1 MVKEKK
7 LTWYSIFQIFNYT
20 FLILLALACI
30 LPMIHLLAVS
40 LSSSSKASA
49 GVVALWPVDFTTR
62 SYEIVLK
69 DKAFWRSMLVS
80 FERIIIGGG
89 LGMITTIFAS
99 YPLSRDSQTFKAR
112 KYYVWFIFFTMLFGG
127 GLVPGFLIVYYTG
140 LMDTIWALTIPGAVS
155 AWNIILMLNFFRQ
168 LPKELNEAA
177 RVDGAGH
184 WITLFKIILPISK
197 PVLATV
203 GLFIIVGQWNSWFD
217 GMLYM
222 RKPESYPLQTYLQ
235 SMLTIDVTKF
245 LSPELQKY
253 MDQISTKT
261 LRAAQIFI
269 GAFPIL
275 CAYPFLQK
283 YFTKGLVL
291 GSVKG

>member
-7 LTWYSIFQIFNYT
+7 FTWYSVFQIFNYT

-69 DKAFWRSMLVS
+69 DKAFWSSMFVS
-80 FERIIIGGG
+80 FKRIIIGGG
-89 LGMITTIFAS
+89 LGMLTTILAA

-112 KYYVWFIFFTMLFGG
+112 KYYVWYIFFTMLFGG

-184 WITLFKIILPISK
+184 WITLIKIILPISK

-222 RKPESYPLQTYLQ
+222 KRPENYPLQTYLQ

-253 MDQISTKT
+253 MNQISTKT

-283 YFTKGLVL
+283 YFTQGLVL

>member
-7 LTWYSIFQIFNYT
+7 FTWYSVFQIFNYA

-49 GVVALWPVDFTTR
+49 GVVALWPVDFTTK

-80 FERIIIGGG
+80 FKRIIIGGG
-89 LGMITTIFAS
+89 LGMLTTILAA

-112 KYYVWFIFFTMLFGG
+112 RYYVWFIFFTMLFGG

-184 WITLFKIILPISK
+184 WITLIKIILPISK

-222 RKPESYPLQTYLQ
+222 KRPENYPLQTYLQ

-253 MDQISTKT
+253 MNQISTKT

-283 YFTKGLVL
+283 YFTQGLVL

>member
-1 MVKEKK
+1 VVKEKK
-7 LTWYSIFQIFNYT
+7 FTWYTLFQIFNYT

-40 LSSSSKASA
+40 LSSSNKAAA
-49 GVVALWPVDFTTR
+49 GAVSLWPVEFTTR
-62 SYEIVLK
+62 SYAIVLK
-69 DKAFWRSMLVS
+69 DKAFWKAMSVS
-80 FERIIIGGG
+80 FQRIIVGGAIS
-89 LGMITTIFAS
+89 LTLTILAA
-99 YPLSRDSQTFKAR
+99 YPLSRGSDVFKAR
-112 KYYVWFIFFTMLFGG
+112 KYYVWYIFFTMLFGG
-127 GLVPGFLIVYYTG
+127 GLVPGFLIVHYTG

-168 LPKELNEAA
+168 LPKELTEAA

-184 WITLFKIILPISK
+184 WTTLFRIILPISK
-197 PVLATV
+197 PVIATV
-203 GLFIIVGQWNSWFD
+203 TLFIVVGHWNSWFD
-217 GMLYM
+217 GMLFM
-222 RKPESYPLQTYLQ
+222 RSPDKYPLQTYLQ
-235 SMLTIDVTKF
+235 SMLTIDVTQF
-245 LSPELQKY
+245 LSPELRRY
-253 MDQISTKT
+253 FDSVSTRT